1 MPTVAARCTIGRGTM
16 IGSGAVIAPGV
27 TVGANCLVTAGAVVT
42 KSAPDNVMI
51 AGNPGRV
58 IKSCYGG
65 YKDVEVPE

>member
-27 TVGANCLVTAGAVVT
+27 AVGANCLVAAGAVVT

-51 AGNPGRV
+51 AGNPCRV
-58 IKSCYGG
+58 IKSGYGG
-65 YKDVEVPE
+65 YKDAEVPE